1 MGKGASLSWWD
12 LVVVVLYFVVV
23 IVFGIWLRKEEVSGY
38 FSRKRY
44 ALGPAT
50 FTLMMLGWWFAPV
63 YLSSGVY
70 TMPEYLRERF
80 GGQRIRICLAALSLI
95 LYIFTKISAELY
107 AGALFIQL
115 ALNKTSDEWLYVSIL
130 ILLGIA
136 ALFTITGGLT
146 AVIWTDF
153 IQTILMI
160 AFYEVGGLNDLIEKY
175 PYAIAHNVSSND
187 SCGKPPSNYFHLFRS
202 IEPSEAFPWTGIIF
216 GLTISAIW
224 YWCTDQVIVQRTLAS
239 KNLSHAKAGCIL
251 SSYLKIFPMF
261 ILILPGMAARVLFP
275 DRIGCTDPEEC
286 KAICGNEGGCTN
298 IAYIEL
304 VIRLM
309 PSGLAG
315 LMVSVMMAAVMSSLT
330 SIFNSSSTI
339 FTIDIWTR
347 FRKQATDKE
356 LLIVGRITV
365 VVLVAISTIWIPV
378 LQNSGNATLFDY
390 TQSITSF
397 LAPSICAVFILAIFW
412 PRTNEQGAFW
422 GLMIGLVIG
431 MIRFVVQFS
440 FPPPPCGSVLPD
452 TRPHLI
458 KMLIDNVHYLH
469 FGCILFV
476 ITVVIVMAI
485 SLMTPPIPEECLFR
499 LTFWSRHSTKVRRKI
514 ENDIEGS
521 SKKQIENGEV
531 KKSRIE
537 EVDFASILKE
547 DPKTKLIVDCN
558 AIFCLCVI
566 MFIWGFFA

>member
-23 IVFGIWLRKEEVSGY
+23 IVFGIWSSRKNRGSVSGY
-38 FSRKRY
+38 F
-44 ALGPAT
+44 
-50 FTLMMLGWWFAPV
+50 
-63 YLSSGVY
+63 
-70 TMPEYLRERF
+70 
-80 GGQRIRICLAALSLI
+80 LAARDMHWVPVGASLFSSCI
-95 LYIFTKISAELY
+95 GAAQFVGLAGSAAASGIAAAGFELGAELY

-160 AFYEVGGLNDLIEKY
+160 GGAVVLMGKTFYEVGGLNGLIEKY
-175 PYAIAHNVSSND
+175 PYAIAHNISSND
-187 SCGKPPSNYFHLFRS
+187 SCGKPPSNYLHLFRS
-202 IEPSEAFPWTGIIF
+202 IEASEAFPWTGIIF
-216 GLTISAIW
+216 GLTISSIW

-251 SSYLKIFPMF
+251 ASYIKIFPMF

-440 FPPPPCGSVLPD
+440 FPPPPCGSD
-452 TRPHLI
+452 MMSSGFYYT
-458 KMLIDNVHYLH
+458 NY
-469 FGCILFV
+469 
-476 ITVVIVMAI
+476 
-485 SLMTPPIPEECLFR
+485 LFR
-499 LTFWSRHSTKVRRKI
+499 LTFWSRYSTKVRRRI
-514 ENDIEGS
+514 ENHIVGPN
-521 SKKQIENGEV
+521 KKQIENGGRKQFENGEV

-566 MFIWGFFA
+566 VFIWGFFA

>member
-23 IVFGIWLRKEEVSGY
+23 IVFGIWSSGKIEEVSVDILAARDMHWVPVGASL
-38 FSRKRY
+38 FSSCIG
-44 ALGPAT
+44 AGHFVGLAGSAAASGIAAAGFELGAT
-50 FTLMMLGWWFAPV
+50 FILMMLGWWFAPV

-160 AFYEVGGLNDLIEKY
+160 GGAVVLMGKTFYEVGGLNDLIEKY

-216 GLTISAIW
+216 GLNNKCHLVLVYRPSSLVVPHFF
-224 YWCTDQVIVQRTLAS
+224 QVIVQRTLAS

-304 VIRLM
+304 VVKVDAISNLFLLFI
-309 PSGLAG
+309 SGLAG

-440 FPPPPCGSVLPD
+440 FPPPPCGSGK
-452 TRPHLI
+452 H
-458 KMLIDNVHYLH
+458 K
-469 FGCILFV
+469 
-476 ITVVIVMAI
+476 
-485 SLMTPPIPEECLFR
+485 
-499 LTFWSRHSTKVRRKI
+499 KI
-514 ENDIEGS
+514 Y
-521 SKKQIENGEV
+521 
-531 KKSRIE
+531 
-537 EVDFASILKE
+537 
-547 DPKTKLIVDCN
+547 
-558 AIFCLCVI
+558 
-566 MFIWGFFA
+566 

>member
-1 MGKGASLSWWD
+1 
-12 LVVVVLYFVVV
+12 
-23 IVFGIWLRKEEVSGY
+23 
-38 FSRKRY
+38 
-44 ALGPAT
+44 
-50 FTLMMLGWWFAPV
+50 MMLGWWFAPV

-80 GGQRIRICLAALSLI
+80 GGQRIRIYLAVLSLI

-160 AFYEVGGLNDLIEKY
+160 GGAVVLMGKTFYEVGGLNGLIEKY
-175 PYAIAHNVSSND
+175 PYAIAHNMSSND
-187 SCGKPPSNYFHLFRS
+187 SCGKPPSNYLHLFRP
-202 IEPSEAFPWTGIIF
+202 IEASEAYPWTGIIF

-251 SSYLKIFPMF
+251 ASYIKIFPMF

-356 LLIVGRITV
+356 LLIVGRVSV

-378 LQNSGNATLFDY
+378 LQNAGNAKLFDY
-390 TQSITSF
+390 IQSITSF

-485 SLMTPPIPEECLFR
+485 SLMTPPIPEECLVIFVLKMALHQVRRRFR
-499 LTFWSRHSTKVRRKI
+499 LTFWSRHSTKVRRRI
-514 ENDIEGS
+514 ENDIEGPN
-521 SKKQIENGEV
+521 KKQIENGDRKQFENGEV

-547 DPKTKLIVDCN
+547 DPKTKL
-558 AIFCLCVI
+558 
-566 MFIWGFFA
+566 

>member
-1 MGKGASLSWWD
+1 MHWVPVGASLFSSCIGAGH
-12 LVVVVLYFVVV
+12 FVGLAGSAAAS
-23 IVFGIWLRKEEVSGY
+23 GIAAAGFE
-38 FSRKRY
+38 
-44 ALGPAT
+44 LGAT
-50 FTLMMLGWWFAPV
+50 FILMMLGWWFAPV

-80 GGQRIRICLAALSLI
+80 GGQRIRIYLAALSLI

-160 AFYEVGGLNDLIEKY
+160 GGAVVLMGKTFYEVGGLNGLIEKY
-175 PYAIAHNVSSND
+175 PYAIAHNMSSND
-187 SCGKPPSNYFHLFRS
+187 SCGKPPSNYLHLFRP
-202 IEPSEAFPWTGIIF
+202 IEASEAYPWTGIIF

-251 SSYLKIFPMF
+251 ASYIKIFPMF

-304 VIRLM
+304 VVRLM

-356 LLIVGRITV
+356 LLIVGRFTV
-365 VVLVAISTIWIPV
+365 VVLVAISTVWIPV
-378 LQNSGNATLFDY
+378 LQNAGNAKLFDY
-390 TQSITSF
+390 IQSITSF

-440 FPPPPCGSVLPD
+440 FPPPPCGSVLKSEEKLRM
-452 TRPHLI
+452 TLRGQARNRLKMEKLKRAELKKLI
-458 KMLIDNVHYLH
+458 LLQ
-469 FGCILFV
+469 F
-476 ITVVIVMAI
+476 
-485 SLMTPPIPEECLFR
+485 S
-499 LTFWSRHSTKVRRKI
+499 RKI
-514 ENDIEGS
+514 R
-521 SKKQIENGEV
+521 KQNYV
-531 KKSRIE
+531 
-537 EVDFASILKE
+537 
-547 DPKTKLIVDCN
+547 
-558 AIFCLCVI
+558 
-566 MFIWGFFA
+566 